1 MTGVFLKPVTIGAHS
16 ITDLNISHKIQEISK
31 DDKEA
36 KWVALND
43 VPIGMANFIVAN
55 GGTSLNAV
63 PFYQGEDFYKAVL
76 GEEKALETKEIWNR
90 YAHVL
95 VELDKE
101 CSIEKNEYEDD
112 ILTLKLDKN
121 ALNNLNVKYLVT
133 YMDQNELEKEGYK
146 VTKLFETLNN
156 SEITFDDVTPK
167 GIFIYEIN

>member
-1 MTGVFLKPVTIGAHS
+1 M
-16 ITDLNISHKIQEISK
+16 
-31 DDKEA
+31 
-36 KWVALND
+36 
-43 VPIGMANFIVAN
+43 
-55 GGTSLNAV
+55 